1 MIGEIDGH
9 VSSLDATACFVEVK
23 QSEFVLVAV
32 AVDDAIVDV
41 VLYTNTKCFLFVAI
55 RTYENLLQCIET
67 LDSTESSFV
76 FIITSQHVP
85 INVESDCV
93 YDMNYYACVSCMYEL
108 KKFLT

>member
-1 MIGEIDGH
+1 MVFRLCWLSTAGVVVICEIDDH
-9 VSSLDATACFVEVK
+9 ASSLDATACFVEVK

-32 AVDDAIVDV
+32 AVVVDDVIVDV

-55 RTYENLLQCIET
+55 RTCENLLQCIET

-85 INVESDCV
+85 INVESD
-93 YDMNYYACVSCMYEL
+93 
-108 KKFLT
+108 